1 MSQQNNKDEKFN
13 SEGIRTDFEDFDV
26 TFKHDDASN
35 DDFTEVIIEGRHRG
49 FEQSGEYLENVVL
62 ASGVQSLQSER
73 FRAKTRST
81 RAAQKALRELDEMS
95 VSNSSQIKSEEN
107 PSKQSQA
114 EASEPQAD
122 IPEREEKPLEE
133 SALKEQSPE
142 SETSSVE
149 IVSKNEK
156 TYAPFQV
163 DERDENSDKRRRSY
177 HTKKSNSQF
186 ARRWRRLKGWQK
198 GIIIFLLIFLILIVS
213 AVSTV
218 YLMHADGK
226 KNMMADN
233 YGDSFENSIFYND
246 VEYIYNP
253 DITSIAFMGI
263 DRRKFGLQDEL
274 VGTAG
279 QSDVN
284 MVVAV
289 NTKTGDTNVIVIPR
303 DTDVDVNKY
312 SLAGDYMGTSKQQL
326 CLAYA
331 FGDGATTSC
340 DNQIVSMQR
349 ILYGIPINTYV
360 ALNLDGIKPLN
371 DAIGGV
377 KLVCPNT
384 FGEYKKGEEIVLDG
398 DEAEHFI
405 RTRET
410 SNKGDVGRRER
421 QIAYVKAYVE
431 TVIQKS
437 LSNPAALTQIYNIG
451 KEYTVTNLTLSRSLY
466 FGTSIISNLSKVTS
480 FENIT
485 ALKGK
490 LTEDSGGYALVELDE
505 DDVLKTVLD
514 IYYTPLQ

>member
-1 MSQQNNKDEKFN
+1 MSQQNKDEKYN

-26 TFKHDDASN
+26 TFKHDDSSN

-49 FEQSGEYLENVVL
+49 FDNSGEYLENVVL
-62 ASGVQSLQSER
+62 ASGIQSLQSER

-95 VSNSSQIKSEEN
+95 LGNTSPANAEKSSAENNSAEKEAPELESSTKEAEAVSEKSPEAQSVQSAPVQIISKSE
-107 PSKQSQA
+107 KA
-114 EASEPQAD
+114 
-122 IPEREEKPLEE
+122 
-133 SALKEQSPE
+133 
-142 SETSSVE
+142 
-149 IVSKNEK
+149 NE
-156 TYAPFQV
+156 PFQV
-163 DERDENSDKRRRSY
+163 DERDENSDKHRRSY
-177 HTKKSNSQF
+177 HSKKSNSKF

-198 GIIIFLLIFLILIVS
+198 GIIIFLLVFLILIVS
-213 AVSTV
+213 AVTTV
-218 YLMHADGK
+218 YLMHTNGK

-233 YGDSFENSIFYND
+233 YGDSFESSIFYND

-253 DITSIAFMGI
+253 DITSIAFMGV
-263 DRRKFGLQDEL
+263 DRRKFGLQDDL

-303 DTDVDVNKY
+303 DTEVDVNKY

-331 FGDGATTSC
+331 FGDGAVTSC

-349 ILYGIPINTYV
+349 ILYGIPINTYI

-384 FGEYKKGEEIVLDG
+384 FGDYTKGEEIVLNG
-398 DEAEHFI
+398 EEAENFI

-410 SNKGDVGRRER
+410 SNVGDVGRRER
-421 QIAYVKAYVE
+421 QVAYVKAYVE
-431 TVIQKS
+431 TVLQKS
-437 LSNPAALTQIYNIG
+437 LSNPAALTQIYDIG
-451 KEYTVTNLTLSRSLY
+451 KQYTVTNLSLSRALY

-480 FENIT
+480 FDNIT
-485 ALKGK
+485 SLEGK
-490 LTEDSGGYALVELDE
+490 LTEDSAGYALVELNE